1 MSIKTCPNCQ
11 AKWIGGQFFWS
22 TGKIG
27 CPHDL
32 AGLVCNEAD
41 FDVCINPCKG
51 STSGQTWNLRRYYRE
66 RYNDFGTEKDDDTPY
81 N

>member
-1 MSIKTCPNCQ
+1 MDKESLGLGDGPSIKVCPKCESR
-11 AKWIGGQFFWS
+11 WVGGQLYWS

-32 AGLVCNEAD
+32 AGLVCNKYGNNR
-41 FDVCINPCKG
+41 CINPCRG
-51 STSGQTWNLRRYYRE
+51 STSGQTWEIRRQI
-66 RYNDFGTEKDDDTPY
+66 TEE

>member
-1 MSIKTCPNCQ
+1 MSIKICPKCS
-11 AKWIGGQFFWS
+11 AKWIGGQFYWS

-41 FDVCINPCKG
+41 FDKCINPCKG
-51 STSGQTWNLRRYYRE
+51 STSGQTWEQRRYYLDRL
-66 RYNDFGTEKDDDTPY
+66 NDLGSEKDDDT
-81 N
+81 

>member
-1 MSIKTCPNCQ
+1 MKIKICPKCK

-22 TGKIG
+22 TGKMG

-41 FDVCINPCKG
+41 SDDCINPCKG
-51 STSGQTWNLRRYYRE
+51 STSGQTWEQRQYYLDRL
-66 RYNDFGTEKDDDTPY
+66 NDFGSEKDDDT
-81 N
+81 

>member
-1 MSIKTCPNCQ
+1 MTIKICQ
-11 AKWIGGQFFWS
+11 KCNSKCIGGQFYWS

-41 FDVCINPCKG
+41 HDEWINPCKG
-51 STSGQTWNLRRYYRE
+51 STSGQTWEQRRFYLDRL
-66 RYNDFGTEKDDDTPY
+66 NDLGFEKDDDT
-81 N
+81 